1 MKTEIIDGGQAD
13 AEPGTPAISPT
24 PDNPQVVPPT
34 RRGLSRVQL
43 IGFGLLL
50 LLAALPIPFGDF
62 GFFVGQYALIYAILG
77 MSVVVVTG
85 YAGLISLMPYSFAG
99 IGAMTTGVAM
109 ASWGWPFW
117 FAALLSAVATIPI
130 AVLVGVSSVRLKGLY
145 LAIATLTFSNALGET
160 LFKWDAFTGGQSG
173 WSTSRPSVGPVD
185 FNSDVS
191 FYLLCLGVVFA
202 LMFMIEGLRTSRIG
216 RAMLAVRDNELE
228 AQALGINVYKT
239 KLTAFVLGGM
249 VAGLGG
255 AFLAALVQL
264 VTPTGFQSPIA
275 EATSILL
282 VTLVAIGGMDR
293 AIGAF
298 FGAVS
303 LVVQQQ
309 VFQGAEFF
317 YAFVGVYA
325 AAVLILFLMFRPG
338 GLVQVGKL
346 QVDLI
351 RARPLFGLAVVFA
364 IVASNVGLAWL
375 FVSLSS

>member
-1 MKTEIIDGGQAD
+1 MKTETLVG
-13 AEPGTPAISPT
+13 AEANGHGNAEAVSVPT
-24 PDNPQVVPPT
+24 EEQVAPPT
-34 RRGLSRVQL
+34 RRGFSRVQL

-50 LLAALPIPFGDF
+50 LTAALPIPFGDF
-62 GFFVGQYALIYAILG
+62 GFFVGQYALVYAILG

-99 IGAMTTGVAM
+99 VGAMTTGVAM

-117 FAALLSAVATIPI
+117 LAALLSAVATVPI
-130 AVLVGVSSVRLKGLY
+130 AVLVGISSVRLKGLY

-185 FNSDVS
+185 FNSDIW
-191 FYLLCLGVVFA
+191 FYALCLGVVF
-202 LMFMIEGLRTSRIG
+202 LLLFMIEGLRTSRIG

-239 KLTAFVLGGM
+239 KLTAFVIGGM

-317 YAFVGVYA
+317 YAFVGIYA

-338 GLVQVGKL
+338 GLVQVGKIQL
-346 QVDLI
+346 ELI
-351 RARPLFGLAVVFA
+351 RHRPVVGLLVVFA

>member
-1 MKTEIIDGGQAD
+1 MKTETIVGEEGNGQPATEDLDAD
-13 AEPGTPAISPT
+13 LATPPVT
-24 PDNPQVVPPT
+24 P
-34 RRGLSRVQL
+34 RKRGLSRAQL

-50 LLAALPIPFGDF
+50 LLVALPIPFGDF
-62 GFFVGQYALIYAILG
+62 GFFIGQYALIYAILG
-77 MSVVVVTG
+77 MSVVIVTG

-99 IGAMTTGVAM
+99 VGAMTTGVAM

-117 FAALLSAVATIPI
+117 LAALLAAVATIPV
-130 AVLVGVSSVRLKGLY
+130 AVVVGVSSVRLKGLY

-160 LFKWDAFTGGQSG
+160 LFRWDGFTGGQSG
-173 WSTSRPSVGPVD
+173 WSTDRPIVGPVD
-185 FNSDVS
+185 FNSDVT
-191 FYLLCLGVVFA
+191 FYVLCLGVVFV
-202 LMFMIEGLRTSRIG
+202 LLWMIEGLRTSRIG

-264 VTPTGFQSPIA
+264 VTPSGFQSPIA

-325 AAVLILFLMFRPG
+325 AVVLILFLMFRPG
-338 GLVQVGKL
+338 GLVQVGKI

-351 RARPLFGLAVVFA
+351 RVRPILGIAIVVA
-364 IVASNVGLAWL
+364 IVAVNVGLAWL
-375 FVSLSS
+375 FVELS

>member
-1 MKTEIIDGGQAD
+1 MKTEAITGAGADGNGSTDEAPL
-13 AEPGTPAISPT
+13 APEA
-24 PDNPQVVPPT
+24 PPST
-34 RRGLSRVQL
+34 RATRGLSRTQL
-43 IGFGLLL
+43 IGLGLLL

-62 GFFVGQYALIYAILG
+62 GYFVGQYALVYAILG

-99 IGAMTTGVAM
+99 IGAMTTGLAM

-117 FAALLSAVATIPI
+117 LAAILASVATVPV
-130 AVLVGVSSVRLKGLY
+130 AVLVGVSSIRLKGLY

-160 LFKWDAFTGGQSG
+160 LFKWDGFTGGQSG
-173 WSTSRPSVGPVD
+173 WLTSRPIVGAVD
-185 FNSDVS
+185 FSSDLS
-191 FYLLCLGVVFA
+191 FYVLCLGVVFA
-202 LMFMIEGLRTSRIG
+202 LLWMIEGLRTSRIG

-264 VTPTGFQSPIA
+264 VTPSGFQSPVA

-317 YAFVGVYA
+317 YAFVGIYA
-325 AAVLILFLMFRPG
+325 AVVLILFLMFRPG
-338 GLVQVGKL
+338 GLVQVGKIQL
-346 QVDLI
+346 ELI
-351 RARPLFGLAVVFA
+351 RYRPALGIAIVVA
-364 IVASNVGLAWL
+364 IVATNVGLAWL
-375 FVSLSS
+375 FLELSS